1 MGAAL
6 AQILR
11 SLAHVCED
19 AEWHSKC
26 CTEEVGPGCTCDAET
41 HGGSGP
47 ERDVAAGTNCCWIE
61 AHEGGHEGPNAP
73 EEVKD
78 LGEDAEG

>member
-11 SLAHVCED
+11 SIAHVCED

-26 CTEEVGPGCTCDAET
+26 CTEDVGGCTCDAET
-41 HGGSGP
+41 H
-47 ERDVAAGTNCCWIE
+47 
-61 AHEGGHEGPNAP
+61 EGGRGGEGRGGG
-73 EEVKD
+73 D
-78 LGEDAEG
+78 QLLLD

>member
-26 CTEEVGPGCTCDAET
+26 CTEEVGCTCDAIA
-41 HGGSGP
+41 
-47 ERDVAAGTNCCWIE
+47 RK
-61 AHEGGHEGPNAP
+61 NAKRQP
-73 EEVKD
+73 
-78 LGEDAEG
+78 

>member
-6 AQILR
+6 GQILR

-19 AEWHSKC
+19 AEWHSQC
-26 CTEEVGPGCTCDAET
+26 CTQEVGCACDAET
-41 HGGSGP
+41 HAGT
-47 ERDVAAGTNCCWIE
+47 ETEQDVAAGTSCCWIE
-61 AHEGGHEGPNAP
+61 AHEGGNHT

-78 LGEDAEG
+78 FGDAESQ

>member
-6 AQILR
+6 GQIMR
-11 SLAHVCED
+11 SLAQICED
-19 AEWHSKC
+19 AEWHSQC
-26 CTEEVGPGCTCDAET
+26 CTEEVGGCTCDAET
-41 HGGSGP
+41 HGGSGV
-47 ERDVAAGTNCCWIE
+47 ERDVAAGTSCCWIE
-61 AHEGGHEGPNAP
+61 AHEGGNHP